1 MKTNRVKFWKKAAL
15 SLAVII
21 VGLAVIATG
30 RTAAY
35 FTAEETA
42 YNVITTGY
50 LYMDLVEE
58 TADGKPWPEE
68 GMTGIVPGM
77 SADKIAYVENKGGVP
92 FFTRISIDKLVL
104 TADGK
109 TELSSEYITL
119 DLNEEQWLEKDGY
132 YYYHRILEPGEK
144 TEPLFTKVMFGPELG
159 NEYMTARVEIY
170 VLAQAVQSANNGDD
184 PLEAMGWSAS
194 GKMFIESVQDDVAAD
209 AAEQE

>member
-1 MKTNRVKFWKKAAL
+1 MKTNRAKFWKKAAL